1 MAEALY
7 FCPGCL
13 MNLEGTPR
21 HCQQCG
27 FSRPEAGWPAD
38 PYIGRT
44 INNKYRME
52 SRLGAG
58 GFAQVFLAE
67 QVQDGIELGD
77 VVLKFL
83 HKNLATNQSI
93 RRRFINEA
101 RAARKV
107 RSPHVVKVF
116 DLGFDDDGTPYM
128 AMEYLEGEGLEKVL
142 DRETKLSPKRTFDL
156 GLQVAGALDECHKI
170 GIIHRDLKPDNLLLL
185 PGRGE
190 DFVKVLDFGIARV
203 PTEDGTLT
211 HTLMGT
217 PRYMPPEQIMQ
228 REMDGGVDIFALG
241 VILYECLAGTSP
253 IPAKTPM
260 EYLQLNLN
268 TRPTPLRQERPDLP
282 EDLERL
288 LNRMMAKDR
297 ADRPPSMADV
307 EQRLKKIGVAHGW
320 LAGDS
325 RGEWRPPVDAG
336 ATEDLTEIDNG
347 DDEDLEAVIPTYR
360 PNAEPTPPTLI
371 EAAQHDEVDDPGP
384 EILQQQEITG
394 SFTRSRVMI
403 AALVL
408 LGLAGLG
415 VGIALTRDRGEG
427 ESDTADMKRVRIE
440 DLEKLPGKVATP
452 KVVHAD
458 SAILARPD
466 AGMKAEDT
474 LAIQKPAPASK
485 TEPPAVRPKKKP
497 SRTRVKKPAQ
507 SRRPV
512 RPSPAPA
519 VDDEDE
525 YGDRAGGL

>member
-1 MAEALY
+1 V
-7 FCPGCL
+7 
-13 MNLEGTPR
+13 
-21 HCQQCG
+21 
-27 FSRPEAGWPAD
+27 D

-101 RAARKV
+101 RAARRV

-142 DRETKLSPKRTFDL
+142 DREETLSPQRTFNL
-156 GLQVAGALDECHKI
+156 GLQVAGALDECHTI

-203 PTEDGTLT
+203 PAADGTLT

-217 PRYMPPEQIMQ
+217 PRYMPPEQIMLK
-228 REMDGGVDIFALG
+228 EMDGGVDIFALG

-253 IPAKTPM
+253 IQAKTPM

-268 TRPTPLRQERPDLP
+268 TRPTPLREVRPDLP

-288 LNRMMAKDR
+288 LNLMMAKDR
-297 ADRPPSMADV
+297 ADRPTSMADV

-320 LAGDS
+320 LAGES
-325 RGEWRPPVDAG
+325 SAARRPPLVAE
-336 ATEDLTEIDNG
+336 ATEDLTEVDG
-347 DDEDLEAVIPTYR
+347 ADPLADR
-360 PNAEPTPPTLI
+360 
-371 EAAQHDEVDDPGP
+371 EAAELLGP
-384 EILQQQEITG
+384 ETLKQQKQITG
-394 SFTRSRVMI
+394 NPAQKKVMVVLLVI
-403 AALVL
+403 IGLAAL
-408 LGLAGLG
+408 AG
-415 VGIALTRDRGEG
+415 GIAMTRHRSKEAAALSVQR
-427 ESDTADMKRVRIE
+427 EAAAEAQKA
-440 DLEKLPGKVATP
+440 LPGKTAFSEEVSRDAAP
-452 KVVHAD
+452 QVRSDAAMKPQEK
-458 SAILARPD
+458 LASQ
-466 AGMKAEDT
+466 T
-474 LAIQKPAPASK
+474 PAPLRK
-485 TEPPAVRPKKKP
+485 TRPRQLQTKKKP
-497 SRTRVKKPAQ
+497 VRARFKKPPTGRYPRDSAK
-507 SRRPV
+507 
-512 RPSPAPA
+512 APA
-519 VDDEDE
+519 KVDDEEE
-525 YGDRAGGL
+525 YGERAGGL